1 MKNLLNTAV
10 AGIVVVF
17 VAFFGANAAHAAGCS
32 NQTIHVDG
40 ELVYVSSKCTWNDAP
55 ASQAHLDLMT
65 WGANLADTDNGPQ
78 ADVVEATEE
87 VVVGGG
93 EASEVVVSNKLTKA
107 ERKELRQKIK
117 ALKIVRNNSKQ
128 DREDAK
134 QARKDAK
141 SIANKKERKAA
152 KKAAKKDIR
161 DSKKSIRD
169 SKKSI
174 REARKTLRNNK

>member
-1 MKNLLNTAV
+1 MNNLLNTAV

-55 ASQAHLDLMT
+55 ASQDLLDQMT
-65 WGANLADTDNGPQ
+65 WGANLADSDNGPK

-93 EASEVVVSNKLTKA
+93 EEQIAVGNKLTK
-107 ERKELRQKIK
+107 
-117 ALKIVRNNSKQ
+117 
-128 DREDAK
+128 
-134 QARKDAK
+134 
-141 SIANKKERKAA
+141 KERKQNRRIRA
-152 KKAAKKDIR
+152 KIQKLKQKRSDARANGNKKRAKRLTNKIKNKR
-161 DSKKSIRD
+161 SKIN
-169 SKKSI
+169 
-174 REARKTLRNNK
+174 RK

>member
-1 MKNLLNTAV
+1 MNNLLNTAV

-55 ASQAHLDLMT
+55 ASQDLLDQMT
-65 WGANLADTDNGPQ
+65 WGANLADSDNGPK

-93 EASEVVVSNKLTKA
+93 EEQIVVGNKLTKK
-107 ERKELRQKIK
+107 ERKQNRRIRAKIK
-117 ALKIVRNNSKQ
+117 DLKA
-128 DREDAK
+128 DRAIAK
-134 QARKDAK
+134 QARKDAT
-141 SIANKKERKAA
+141 NKVDRKAA
-152 KKAAKKDIR
+152 KRSIKKLNRKINKKR
-161 DSKKSIRD
+161 SKIN
-169 SKKSI
+169 
-174 REARKTLRNNK
+174 RK